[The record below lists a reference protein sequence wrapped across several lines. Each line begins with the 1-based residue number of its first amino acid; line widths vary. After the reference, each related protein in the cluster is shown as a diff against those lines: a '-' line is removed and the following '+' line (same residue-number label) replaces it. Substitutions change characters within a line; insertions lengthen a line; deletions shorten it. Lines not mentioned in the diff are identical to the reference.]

1 MFSSTLVLVSALF
14 PLPLVSDSLAA
25 CGLPLIQN
33 VKKSTRT
40 SRREALHRDL
50 WSGFELCLWQ

>member
-33 VKKSTRT
+33 VKKVRAQVVAKPFTESY
-40 SRREALHRDL
+40 
-50 WSGFELCLWQ
+50 G